1 MSHRLTMYSTE
12 WCGYCIRLKRG
23 LEREG
28 IPFDDIDIEQD
39 EAAADFVTTVNG
51 GNAVVP
57 TVLLPDGSTLTN
69 PPLPLLLEAARKS
82 A

>member
-1 MSHRLTMYSTE
+1 MSRRVTMYSTP

-28 IPFDDIDIEQD
+28 IAFDDVDIEQD
-39 EAAADFVTTVNG
+39 DEAARFVMHVNA

-69 PPLPLLLEAARKS
+69 PTLPQLLETVRKT

>member
-1 MSHRLTMYSTE
+1 MSQRLTMYGTE
-12 WCGYCIRLKRG
+12 WCGYCVRLKRG

-28 IPFDDIDIEQD
+28 IPFDDVDIERD
-39 EAAADFVTTVNG
+39 DDAARFVVEVNG

-57 TVLLPDGSTLTN
+57 TVRLPDGSTLTN
-69 PPLPLLLEAARKS
+69 PTLPVLLQAVRKT

>member
-28 IPFDDIDIEQD
+28 ITFEEVDIEQD
-39 EAAADFVTTVNG
+39 ERAAEFVMRVNG

-57 TVLLPDGSTLTN
+57 TVLLPDGTTLTN
-69 PPLPLLLEAARKS
+69 PPLPSLIDAVRKI

>member
-1 MSHRLTMYSTE
+1 MSRRLTLYSTE

-28 IPFDDIDIEQD
+28 VTFEEVDIEQD
-39 EAAADFVTTVNG
+39 ETAARFVTEVNG

-69 PPLPLLLEAARKS
+69 PALPQLLEAVRKI

>member
-1 MSHRLTMYSTE
+1 MSQRLTMYSTE
-12 WCGYCIRLKRG
+12 WCGYCVRLKRG

-28 IPFDDIDIEQD
+28 IPFDDVDIEQD
-39 EAAADFVTTVNG
+39 EQAARFVMEVND

-69 PPLPLLLEAARKS
+69 PPLPVLLQAVRKT